1 MATIGKDAAVKVA
14 EKHASASHLDHPDYR
29 MECEFRGS
37 TPEGWLFSYR
47 IRCLKDI
54 PPQEQEKFAGAAG
67 FLISRDGKVRDLS
80 WPMYVDLEKGVV
92 AG

>member
-1 MATIGKDAAVKVA
+1 MAIGKEDAMRLA
-14 EKHASASHLDHPDYR
+14 EKHASASDLDHPDYR
-29 MECEFRGS
+29 MECQLQGH

-67 FLISRDGKVRDLS
+67 FLISPAGTVQDLS
-80 WPMYVDLEKGVV
+80 WPMYAEVEKRLGPV
-92 AG
+92 